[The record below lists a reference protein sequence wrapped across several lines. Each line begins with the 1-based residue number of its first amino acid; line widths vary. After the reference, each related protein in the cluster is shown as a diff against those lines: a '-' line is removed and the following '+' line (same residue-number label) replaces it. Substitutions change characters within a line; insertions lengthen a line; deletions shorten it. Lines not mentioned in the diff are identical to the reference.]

1 MTLNLDLPVWIN
13 LCSGFLAFGLL
24 LYLMSHESMQGM
36 TTLRILMA
44 SLAWWAML
52 NACELAVTD
61 IPLKILLSKFAYVG
75 TVTSVPAWTAFA
87 IMYRNRSGRIRTP
100 LWLFMGSTSLLMI
113 AFVFTNEL
121 HHSVWSTIAPDPAGT
136 GNRLIYNHGAFFYVY
151 AAVAYTLMLYGT
163 VVLIRAS
170 RADRGLHSWQSILL
184 ATAAII
190 PVAGNVLYI
199 LHLTPWPALDPTP
212 ITFIFTGFA
221 FTIGILRFRL
231 FKLLPIARD
240 RLFDSLQDGVIVLD
254 RDGGIAD
261 MNHMA
266 GDLLEP
272 APAGEDW
279 GGKRLNAL
287 WPDLAAHVSER
298 NLQDDLPEPFR
309 THAGRWLDVRV
320 SEVVD
325 SGGKAEGRILTLRNV
340 TRLKQ
345 AETQLLSE
353 KKMVEEAR
361 NLAEEARTLAEEAKN
376 LAERERQEAE
386 LARQAADA
394 ANQAKTT
401 FLANLSHEMR
411 TPLVAITGFL
421 HLLTYTDMERV
432 QRQYVR
438 EIGLASEALLSL
450 VNEILDI
457 SRVEA
462 GGMELESL
470 PFRLDRIVEECAAL
484 LSVRIVGKPI
494 NLAVSIETELQEL
507 VGDPGR
513 TRQMILNLLGN
524 AVKFTAKGEILV
536 LLRDADPEECAKVA
550 DPTGHR
556 IVAVE
561 VRDTGMGIP
570 EEVQARL
577 FEPFIQAEKSTAR
590 KYGGSGLGLAI
601 TRRIAELMGGR
612 VLLSSVQ
619 GSGSRFTLILPFP
632 VHAGEDLEE
641 RDASSALLAG
651 KRVIILSAWPTN
663 RKILSDYLEKAGCT
677 VQEAASEGRMREI
690 LGGMSAGKLPDFLLV
705 DEGHADFDGHA
716 VRHRMLAEFRESP
729 IHCILLAPPASR
741 EEGRKTDD
749 SEFDAL
755 LLKPVRRSELVQI
768 MGEIL
773 VGHRESKG
781 SGKTGHH
788 LAALSDYPGKDAR
801 HVLAQSGRSAHDAQ
815 SVSLAGCRVLL
826 VEDTEANRRL
836 MGILLGK
843 FGCLVRMAV
852 NGQEAVQAVDWEMP
866 DIILM
871 DCQMPVMDGMEAT
884 RRIRQ
889 MEAVGAHVPILAMT
903 ANDMEGEREACLEA
917 GMDDFMSKPVS
928 PQRLAAVLRQW
939 RPYLGSESLLE

>member
-1 MTLNLDLPVWIN
+1 MTLNLDIPVWIN
-13 LCSGFLAFGLL
+13 LCSGLLAFGLYH
-24 LYLMSHESMQGM
+24 YLMSHESMKGM
-36 TTLRILMA
+36 AALRILMA

-52 NACELAVTD
+52 NAFELAVTD
-61 IPLKILLSKFAYVG
+61 IPLKILLSKLAYIG

-87 IMYRNRSGRIRTP
+87 ITYRNKTNHIRKA
-100 LWLFMGSTSLLMI
+100 LWFFMGSTSLLMI
-113 AFVFTNEL
+113 VSVFTNEL
-121 HHSVWSTIAPDPAGT
+121 HHSVWTTVVPDPAGT
-136 GNRLIYNHGAFFYVY
+136 GNRLIYDHGTLFFVY

-163 VVLIRAS
+163 FVLIRAS
-170 RADRGLHSWQSILL
+170 LADQGLRRWQGMLL
-184 ATAAII
+184 ITAAVI
-190 PVAGNVLYI
+190 PLAGNVLYI
-199 LHLTPWPALDPTP
+199 LHLMPWPSLDPTP

-254 RDGGIAD
+254 RDGIIAD
-261 MNHMA
+261 LNRMA
-266 GDLLEP
+266 GVLLEL
-272 APAGEDW
+272 APEEDAW
-279 GGKRLNAL
+279 SGKQLDEI
-287 WPDLAAHVSER
+287 WPDLAAHVLDR
-298 NLQDDLPEPFR
+298 NRRDDRPSPLHTR
-309 THAGRWLDVRV
+309 MGSWLDVRV
-320 SEVVD
+320 AELVD
-325 SGGKAEGRILTLRNV
+325 SSGMAEGSILTLRNV

-345 AETQLLSE
+345 AEAQLLRE
-353 KKMVEEAR
+353 KKMVEEAG
-361 NLAEEARTLAEEAKN
+361 NLAEEARTLAEEAKS

-421 HLLTYTDMERV
+421 HLLTYTEMERV

-470 PFRLDRIVEECAAL
+470 PFRLDRLVEECAAL

-494 NLAVSIETELQEL
+494 NLAVSIETELQE
-507 VGDPGR
+507 VEGDPGR

-536 LLRDADPEECAKVA
+536 VLRDADPEECATISQ
-550 DPTGHR
+550 PMGQR
-556 IVAVE
+556 IAAIE

-577 FEPFIQAEKSTAR
+577 FEPFIQAERSTAR

-601 TRRIAELMGGR
+601 TRRIAELMGGH
-612 VLLSSVQ
+612 VLLSSVL
-619 GSGSRFTLILPFP
+619 GSGSRFTLVLPFP
-632 VHAGEDLEE
+632 VHGEAGSEE
-641 RDASSALLAG
+641 TDASHDMLAG
-651 KRVIILSAWPTN
+651 KHVMILSAWQTN
-663 RKILSDYLEKAGCT
+663 RKILSAYLKKAGCV
-677 VQEAASEGRMREI
+677 VQEAVSENQMWDLLGREPAH
-690 LGGMSAGKLPDFLLV
+690 GLPDFLLI
-705 DEGHADFDGHA
+705 DDGHSDFDGHA
-716 VRHRMLAEFRESP
+716 VRHRMLMDFRKST

-741 EEGRKTDD
+741 EEGRETID
-749 SEFDAL
+749 SAFDAL
-755 LLKPVRRSELVQI
+755 LLKPIRRGELLQI

-773 VGHRESKG
+773 SGRGESGG
-781 SGKTGHH
+781 SGKTGRH

-801 HVLAQSGRSAHDAQ
+801 HVLAQSGRSARDAQ
-815 SVSLAGCRVLL
+815 SVSLTDCRVLL

-836 MGILLGK
+836 IGLLLER
-843 FGCLVRMAV
+843 FGCLVRMAA
-852 NGQEAVQAVDWEMP
+852 NGQEAVQAVDGEKP

-889 MEAVGAHVPILAMT
+889 KEAEGTHVPILAMT

-917 GMDDFMSKPVS
+917 GMDDFMPKPVS

-939 RPYLGSESLLE
+939 RPYPGSETL